1 MALRFTSLE
10 ISVLRG
16 LTGDCVG
23 NMVLCLD
30 KVNSLHLVVN
40 EGTVQR
46 LVRGTSFGILSGVS
60 TASIGLF
67 VS

>member
-23 NMVLCLD
+23 NMAVGLD
-30 KVNSLHLVVN
+30 KVNSLHLVN
-40 EGTVQR
+40 KGPVQR
-46 LVRGTSFGILSGVS
+46 LVQGTGFGILAGVS
-60 TASIGLF
+60 TGSIGLF